1 MNESEEPDA
10 DLTELTRRL
19 SGRWRV
25 SGPGIDG
32 FAEYRSVNGGFLLVG
47 DVDFVVNGTPI
58 KNIQHIAHDQD
69 TNSLRARYL
78 DTAGDASVFT
88 WVLDG
93 QSFRVTLG
101 SADSDTYFEATF
113 ADDNSSYT
121 GTWHYPPGEDDGAED
136 ERIVYTRIQD

>member
-1 MNESEEPDA
+1 MTA
-10 DLTELTRRL
+10 DLTELIGRL

-32 FAEYRSVNGGFLLVG
+32 LAEYRSVTTGPSCRGCRLRRQR
-47 DVDFVVNGTPI
+47 TPI
-58 KNIQHIAHDQD
+58 KNIQHIAYDQD
-69 TNSLRARYL
+69 ADSLRARYL

-93 QSFRVTLG
+93 RSFRVIQDGTV
-101 SADSDTYFEATF
+101 SDTYFEATF

-121 GTWHYPPGEDDGAED
+121 GTWHYPPGEDDGSAD
-136 ERIVYTRIQD
+136 EWITYTRIT